1 MNKREQLLA
10 IVVVALVVLFAG
22 NYLYGSYARSMHA
35 GDIELQNART
45 KLDAANKRL
54 NEGKHAALQMR
65 TWQERSLPSDYEKSL
80 SLYRAWLLAKAKDA
94 GLTVND
100 IKQTPTASNSTA
112 YKAFGYQMTSNGS
125 LTSLVSLLYE
135 FYRSPQLHQITRLQ
149 VSRPPGGTQLQIT
162 LDVEAICLKGAVATD
177 NLPAG
182 DSKRLTL
189 VNADA
194 YKKSMAERDIVAA
207 YTPPRPP
214 APPRVERKDT
224 TPAPPKFDDAEFAI
238 FSAAVGNGT
247 GMQAW
252 INVRTTGETLH
263 LEAGDPVK
271 VGALKG
277 EIVSVEPR
285 LLVYKSGNKKFQVP
299 LGESL
304 RKGKEIGPSGEAK
317 SAAEAESPKS

>member
-10 IVVVALVVLFAG
+10 LAVGALVMLFAG
-22 NYLYGSYARSMHA
+22 NYLYGSYTRSMHS

-45 KLDAANKRL
+45 KLAAANKRL
-54 NEGKHAALQMR
+54 NDGKRAALQIQ
-65 TWQERSLPSDYEKSL
+65 TWQERSLPTDYEKSL
-80 SLYRAWLLAKAKDA
+80 SLYKAWLLAKAKDA
-94 GLTVND
+94 GLLVSD

-112 YKAFGYQMTSNGS
+112 YKAFGYQMVSNSS
-125 LTSLVSLLYE
+125 LSSLVSFLYE

-162 LDVEAICLKGAVATD
+162 IDVEALCLKGAVATD
-177 NLPAG
+177 KLPEG
-182 DSKRLTL
+182 DSKRLKL
-189 VNADA
+189 ANADT
-194 YKKSMAERDIVAA
+194 YKKSMAERDIVTA

-214 APPRVERKDT
+214 APPRAERKEAA
-224 TPAPPKFDDAEFAI
+224 APPKFDDAEFAI

-247 GMQAW
+247 GLQAW
-252 INVRTTGETLH
+252 INVRTTGETLR
-263 LEAGDPVK
+263 LEAGDTVK

-285 LLVYKSGNKKFQVP
+285 LLVYKSGDKKFRVP

-304 RKGKEIGPSGEAK
+304 RKGKEIGPTGEAK
-317 SAAEAESPKS
+317 SGADAESPKS